1 MILAE
6 ITAGAGKGD
15 SMCKYILQVVS
26 LIAAACVLASC
37 RPADTPSSSE
47 KTTAMTTGT
56 FSIAASS
63 CAKSTGETDGGTSVS
78 ADTDGSGRTE
88 ESVPSS
94 TLPSSSSATVDTSSK
109 TSETKSTTTA
119 NTRLTTAATK
129 PTAAPTRGT
138 TAPVQQPIRVK
149 IPTASGKVVYEGN
162 GAVIDAS
169 NAADGYVMVKCSGT
183 SSRLKL
189 RIMYN
194 DKPIDYDLNNQGRF
208 EVFPLQMGNGS
219 YKVRVMENISGTK
232 YRERFS
238 AVVNVTLENAMSPF
252 LYPSQYVWF
261 TASSAAVKKA
271 YELCAG
277 KSTDLQKIQEI
288 YAFIISNISYDKV
301 KAQGV
306 INGTVSKSY
315 IPDID
320 ETLQTK
326 KGICFDYAVL
336 MAAMLR
342 ALNIPTKM
350 VIGVVSP
357 GDLNHAWNL
366 VYTKEKGW
374 IKLGP
379 YFDGK
384 NWKLMDSTFAA
395 SMGGDMDDYIG
406 NGDKYTELR
415 FY

>member
-1 MILAE
+1 
-6 ITAGAGKGD
+6 
-15 SMCKYILQVVS
+15 MCKYFLQAAA
-26 LIAAACVLASC
+26 LIAAACVLTSC
-37 RPADTPSSSE
+37 KPADAPASSE
-47 KTTAMTTGT
+47 KTAGMTAGL
-56 FSIAASS
+56 FSDAASGS
-63 CAKSTGETDGGTSVS
+63 AESTGPTDGEPAVS
-78 ADTDGSGRTE
+78 GDTIESSRTE
-88 ESVPSS
+88 ESA
-94 TLPSSSSATVDTSSK
+94 SSSGSSSLSSSTVDTSSG
-109 TSETKSTTTA
+109 TGGTRSTTTA
-119 NTRLTTAATK
+119 PPRPTTVATK
-129 PTAAPTRGT
+129 PTAAPTKGT
-138 TAPVQQPIRVK
+138 TAPVQQPIDVK
-149 IPTASGKVVYEGN
+149 TPVASGKVVYEGN

-169 NAADGYVMVKCSGT
+169 NATDGYVMVKCSGT

-208 EVFPLQMGNGS
+208 EVFPLQMGNGA

-238 AVVNVTLENAMSPF
+238 AVINVTLKNAMSPF

-271 YELCAG
+271 YELSAG

-320 ETLQTK
+320 ETLRTK

-384 NWKLMDSTFAA
+384 SWKLMDSTFAA

-406 NGDKYTELR
+406 NGEKYTELR